1 MSENGQITKTY
12 KGLTQ
17 LSSKKKKNKQKMV
30 QKQAEDVDRHLSKKN
45 TQMANR

>member
-17 LSSKKKKNKQKMV
+17 LSRKKKNKQKMV
-30 QKQAEDVDRHLSKKN
+30 QKQAEDVDRHLYKKN